1 MPAIYQKVNNKAY
14 FNSKINLIILKIQ
27 KDIFN
32 KI

>member
-1 MPAIYQKVNNKAY
+1 MPAIYQKVNKKAY
-14 FNSKINLIILKIQ
+14 FNYKINLIILKIQ